1 MKKIAIVTL
10 SDFNNYGNRLQN
22 YALERI
28 ITSQGYD
35 VVSLVDFRPNLLKT
49 SVKTIIKKDGIKFTD
64 RMKKI
69 RKLISGDVPSGL
81 NIYIL
86 YLMNLAATVLSYWL
100 FAYKN
105 SLLQAHQRVDVVS
118 KITLV
123 TNTFQ
128 YAIQILIL
136 VLSHNYYYY
145 VLAILATQ
153 GWSSL

>member
-69 RKLISGDVPSGL
+69 RRL
-81 NIYIL
+81 
-86 YLMNLAATVLSYWL
+86 
-100 FAYKN
+100 KN
-105 SLLQAHQRVDVVS
+105 FLDFDKKYV
-118 KITLV
+118 
-123 TNTFQ
+123 NTFPVN
-128 YAIQILIL
+128 A
-136 VLSHNYYYY
+136 
-145 VLAILATQ
+145 
-153 GWSSL
+153 GEFSSVSDDEYHCFIVQ

>member
-69 RKLISGDVPSGL
+69 RSYVIKRWIIMQQL
-81 NIYIL
+81 NIIHR
-86 YLMNLAATVLSYWL
+86 
-100 FAYKN
+100 K
-105 SLLQAHQRVDVVS
+105 
-118 KITLV
+118 
-123 TNTFQ
+123 
-128 YAIQILIL
+128 
-136 VLSHNYYYY
+136 
-145 VLAILATQ
+145 
-153 GWSSL
+153 